1 MSPSNSIL
9 LTGATGYVGGTV
21 LDHLLKSEVP
31 SIKNLSFD
39 LLVRTQ
45 AAADKLR
52 SVLGDRVNPI
62 PWPGG
67 LAGTESITKIA
78 SNYDLVI
85 NVGSGFV
92 PSGSQAFVSGL
103 AQRAASNPGGPTPW
117 LLNIA
122 GCTNLGDKPLTQ
134 TSHPDREFDDADG
147 NAVYEWLR
155 SADEREPYP
164 QRTTEVGVLTAAEVT
179 DGAVHA
185 VSLNTPLIFGAGTG
199 LFNRQGII
207 IPTLMRYVV
216 THGYGFKLNETANF
230 DWVHVEDLADLYVL
244 LVKTILEREDRGV
257 GYIPSNKNGIIFPA
271 VARVLQTEIMQRC
284 LDAAFDAG
292 VLPRENTTKDKEI
305 RLVGLKE
312 IADEITFGLMDMA
325 EQGWAGNKAQK
336 GTVAKKLLGWSPT
349 RLEEA
354 WRKDFVDELEALRD
368 GKRGVTMES
377 CIGRN

>member
-21 LDHLLKSEVP
+21 LDHLLKSKVP

-52 SVLGDRVNPI
+52 SVLGDCVNPI
-62 PWPGG
+62 LWPGG
-67 LAGTESITKIA
+67 LGDTDSIIKIA

-103 AQRAASNPGGPTPW
+103 AQRAASNPSGPTPW

-155 SADEREPYP
+155 CADEREPYP
-164 QRTTEVGVLTAAEVT
+164 QRTAEVGVLTAAEAT

-271 VARVLQTEIMQRC
+271 VARVLQTEIMQHC
-284 LDAAFDAG
+284 LDSAFDAG
-292 VLPRENTTKDKEI
+292 VLPRENTPKNKEI

-336 GTVAKKLLGWSPT
+336 GTVARKLLGWSPT

-354 WRKDFVDELEALRD
+354 WRNDFVDELEALRD

-377 CIGRN
+377 CIGRK

>member
-1 MSPSNSIL
+1 MSSSNSIL
-9 LTGATGYVGGTV
+9 LTGATGYVGGT
-21 LDHLLKSEVP
+21 
-31 SIKNLSFD
+31 NLNFD
-39 LLVRTQ
+39 LLVRAQ

-52 SVLGDRVNPI
+52 SILGDRVNPI
-62 PWPGG
+62 LWPGG
-67 LAGTESITKIA
+67 LGDPESIIKIA
-78 SNYDLVI
+78 SNYDLII
-85 NVGSGFV
+85 NVGSGFI

-103 AQRAASNPGGPTPW
+103 AQRAASNPSGPIPW

-134 TSHPDREFDDADG
+134 ISHPDRKFDDADG
-147 NAVYEWLR
+147 NAVNEWLR

-164 QRTTEVGVLTAAEVT
+164 QRTTEVGVLTAAEAT
-179 DGAVHA
+179 GGAVHA

-199 LFNRQGII
+199 LFNQQGII

-216 THGYGFKLNETANF
+216 THGYGFKLNESANF

-271 VARVLQTEIMQRC
+271 VARVLQTESMQRC

-292 VLPRENTTKDKEI
+292 VLPRQNTPKDKEI

-336 GTVAKKLLGWSPT
+336 GTVARKLLGWNPT

-354 WRKDFVDELEALRD
+354 WRKDF

-377 CIGRN
+377 CIGHK